1 MCQMIISKDNYQ
13 YISHRT
19 CSFHTVTMTIFY
31 WEGDTRV
38 DLPTSI
44 SRMHQKRCSVTSKAK
59 SWASMSSAGFSCS
72 LSLTLCQTRSC
83 WNPSSHTGP
92 GRKEKTAVH
101 VLANSQHQLAHMGVQ
116 EALEDSSPQSL
127 RLLAEIPDIAEEKQA
142 MLCSVS
148 VPDAQKP
155 WQTLNNYYCCK

>member
-13 YISHRT
+13 YISHHT

-31 WEGDTRV
+31 WEVGTRV

-83 WNPSSHTGP
+83 WNPSSHTGRRP
-92 GRKEKTAVH
+92 RPQGEDRCTCSGQQPTSASTHGSARSFRGFQPSVFASSSWDPRYRRGETSYAV
-101 VLANSQHQLAHMGVQ
+101 LCL
-116 EALEDSSPQSL
+116 SS
-127 RLLAEIPDIAEEKQA
+127 RCTET
-142 MLCSVS
+142 VT
-148 VPDAQKP
+148 DAK
-155 WQTLNNYYCCK
+155 